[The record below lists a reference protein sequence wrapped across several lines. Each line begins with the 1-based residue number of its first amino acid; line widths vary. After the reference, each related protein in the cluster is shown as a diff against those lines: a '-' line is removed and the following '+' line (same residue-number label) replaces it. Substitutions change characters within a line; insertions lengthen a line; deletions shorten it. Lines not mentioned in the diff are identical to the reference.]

1 MTWTSLCFGAAHAA
15 YVASV
20 PNLFFPFPFFPLP
33 RPSVRT
39 KPDAAAAATADAA
52 DTAAADANGT
62 DLGDDDDA
70 IKNNMMRAAALA
82 VEKAFVVEKAF
93 EDDDTEDAVPGT
105 EFTTLTPRRRGVAAK
120 AVDIGGGA
128 AGSPPMTPDPF
139 AFQEDD
145 KGEREEE
152 GVVEGVAA
160 AAADADANAAMEVDE
175 DAAAMLPDADEL
187 LSAMMTGGSDA
198 ADVPSPSPSPSP
210 SHSRSTSARARTKRT
225 E

>member
-1 MTWTSLCFGAAHAA
+1 
-15 YVASV
+15 
-20 PNLFFPFPFFPLP
+20 
-33 RPSVRT
+33 
-39 KPDAAAAATADAA
+39 
-52 DTAAADANGT
+52 
-62 DLGDDDDA
+62 
-70 IKNNMMRAAALA
+70 
-82 VEKAFVVEKAF
+82 
-93 EDDDTEDAVPGT
+93 
-105 EFTTLTPRRRGVAAK
+105 
-120 AVDIGGGA
+120 
-128 AGSPPMTPDPF
+128 MTPDPF